1 MYRGRTDPD
10 DQQQLLRVLA
20 APGGSLSML
29 STVVQV
35 LLCTIAAVQGYKSF
49 GINVRKPLLHS
60 TELFAG
66 KHHAR
71 YGNFLDAVPR
81 PKDPK
86 MEEVYSRLGIKES
99 TSDSMQTGD
108 ELRKNRTRNLKVAQ
122 FEFPVILDPPIV
134 MQRNWSEEEI
144 STAME
149 CLNLSYGKKSRE
161 ELTDSE
167 RIGLINW
174 SEFDKHAETLIK
186 DYNIP
191 LTKKKVVTWIKF
203 HIKKRDVRLVVETW
217 MWSPDRPGRKRLPK
231 PKPVKVIAD
240 LEKIDQ

>member
-1 MYRGRTDPD
+1 MLSRLFQLVVIAVATANAYSFSLSSAKS
-10 DQQQLLRVLA
+10 QQLRN
-20 APGGSLSML
+20 SM
-29 STVVQV
+29 
-35 LLCTIAAVQGYKSF
+35 
-49 GINVRKPLLHS
+49 
-60 TELFAG
+60 LFAG

-86 MEEVYSRLGIKES
+86 MEEVYERLGIKES
-99 TSDSMQTGD
+99 TSDSKQTGD

-144 STAME
+144 STAIE
-149 CLNLSYGKKSRE
+149 CLNLSYGKKARE

-167 RIGLINW
+167 RIGVINW
-174 SEFDKHAETLIK
+174 SEFNKHALTLISG
-186 DYNIP
+186 YETP
-191 LTKKKVVTWIKF
+191 LIQKKVSMWVKF
-203 HIKKRDVRLVVETW
+203 HIKKRDVRFVVDTW

-231 PKPVKVIAD
+231 PKPIKAIAD

>member
-1 MYRGRTDPD
+1 
-10 DQQQLLRVLA
+10 
-20 APGGSLSML
+20 ML
-29 STVVQV
+29 SRLFQV
-35 LLCTIAAVQGYKSF
+35 ILCTLATVNGYTIL
-49 GINVRKPLLHS
+49 GISVKKQTLRS
-60 TELFAG
+60 TKLFAG

-86 MEEVYSRLGIKES
+86 MEEVYERLGIKAS

-122 FEFPVILDPPIV
+122 FEFPVILEPPIITP
-134 MQRNWSEEEI
+134 RNWSEEEI

-149 CLNLSYGKKSRE
+149 CLNRSYGKKTRE
-161 ELTDSE
+161 ELNDNQ
-167 RIGLINW
+167 RIGLIDW
-174 SEFDKHAETLIK
+174 PEFDKHAETLIK
-186 DYNIP
+186 DYEIP
-191 LTKKKVVTWIKF
+191 LTKKKVTTWIKF
-203 HIKKRDVRLVVETW
+203 HIKKRDVRFVSETW

-231 PKPVKVIAD
+231 PKAVKVILD

>member
-1 MYRGRTDPD
+1 MSLLFRLIVVALATANGYSFSLRSVKI
-10 DQQQLLRVLA
+10 QQLRDSKL
-20 APGGSLSML
+20 
-29 STVVQV
+29 
-35 LLCTIAAVQGYKSF
+35 Y
-49 GINVRKPLLHS
+49 
-60 TELFAG
+60 AG

-86 MEEVYSRLGIKES
+86 MEEVYERLGIKES
-99 TSDSMQTGD
+99 TSDSKQTGD

-144 STAME
+144 STAIE
-149 CLNLSYGKKSRE
+149 CLNLSYGKKARE

-167 RIGLINW
+167 RIGVINW
-174 SEFDKHAETLIK
+174 SEFNKHALTLISG
-186 DYNIP
+186 YESP
-191 LTKKKVVTWIKF
+191 LIQKKVSMWVKY
-203 HIKKRDVRLVVETW
+203 HIKKRDVRFVVDTW

-231 PKPVKVIAD
+231 PKPIKVIAD
-240 LEKIDQ
+240 LERIDQ

>member
-1 MYRGRTDPD
+1 
-10 DQQQLLRVLA
+10 
-20 APGGSLSML
+20 ML
-29 STVVQV
+29 SWTIQVVFCA
-35 LLCTIAAVQGYKSF
+35 LAVVDGYSLTAKSVKSQF
-49 GINVRKPLLHS
+49 QYETR
-60 TELFAG
+60 LFAG

-86 MEEVYSRLGIKES
+86 MEEVYTRLGIKES
-99 TSDSMQTGD
+99 TSDDKQTGD

-134 MQRNWSEEEI
+134 MQRKWSDEEV

-167 RIGLINW
+167 RVGVINW
-174 SEFDKHAETLIK
+174 SEFDKHAANLINNYET
-186 DYNIP
+186 P
-191 LTKKKVVTWIKF
+191 LTQKKVVTWIKF
-203 HIKKRDVRLVVETW
+203 HIKKRDVRFVVDTW

-231 PKPVKVIAD
+231 PKPVKVIGD